1 MIPVFRCRKFC
12 YYLFYFHY
20 GDGGRSMSDAKGK
33 RTRLELLMKQ
43 AEMPAQVIDPYFL
56 DGVIEAVEVSRSN
69 KAWLITINKSTLVP
83 AQVYR
88 TFYTRIKD
96 RMEHIAQVSFL
107 FRYEDS
113 VSPGEIVEEYWK
125 LFLEWVQREV
135 PSVNGWMARAA
146 HEVDGDLVSVTFTDE
161 TSLEL
166 ARKKN
171 IDKAITAY
179 YDTFFGLPLR
189 VKLLTGED
197 ASTAFEEFQQRIEE
211 ENREAISRLMMESLS
226 AEAPPEE
233 VVDNEEVIK
242 LQIGYDIREP
252 AVPLQDIQDEEKKI
266 TIQGTIFGLDRKELR
281 NGNTLFMFNLTDFTD
296 SLQLKLFAKN
306 KEDLKVMGQ
315 LANGKWIKAR
325 GKVELDRFM
334 QIPELVMIPSDL
346 TEIPAPPSR
355 KDQAEEKRVEF
366 HLHTTM
372 SAMDAV
378 TPIGDYV
385 KQAAKWGHKAIAVT
399 DHGGI
404 QCYPDAAKAA
414 KKNGIKMIYGVE
426 ANIVNDN
433 VAVVLNPRP
442 EELKTATFI
451 VFDIETT
458 GLSVTQNKIIEIA
471 AVKMVE
477 GKEIDRYATFVN
489 PHERIPYNIQQLTNI
504 NDDMVK
510 DAPDVE
516 PVLDDFVRFVG
527 DAVLVAHNA
536 RFDFDFVNAKLK
548 ELGRPVMTNPVLD
561 TLEMARLL
569 HPSMKNHRLNTLAA
583 KYKVSLENHHRAIDD
598 TLALGQI
605 LIGLIEDADKQEGIV
620 SLERLNDRVGKDLSN
635 SRPFH
640 SGIYALN
647 MTGKKNLFKLVS
659 MSHTEYF
666 KRVACIPKSRLA
678 EMREGLLIMSGCEK
692 GEFFEAVLN
701 KSMEEAEGI
710 ADFYDV
716 LEIQPLTMYMHLVD
730 KGLVG
735 SVEELKT
742 AIRKV
747 VEIGFKLNKP
757 VVATGN
763 VHYLDP
769 RDKLYR
775 DITIHGITGFSPLK
789 DIRKPDAH
797 FRTTDEMLEEFEFL
811 GKDKAFEVVVT
822 NTSELADRFEELELF
837 PDKLF
842 TPILEGADEEI
853 RNTCYA
859 TARSIYGEEL
869 PEVVVKRLEK
879 ELEPIIKYGF
889 SANYLISE
897 RLVKKSNQ
905 DGYLVGSRGS
915 VGSSVVAT
923 FLGISEVNPLPAHY
937 ICTNSDCKYSEWFLD
952 GSVPSGFDL
961 PDKPCPKCGQKL
973 KGEGQ
978 DIPFE
983 TFLGFKGD
991 KVPDIDLNFSGEY
1004 QPHAHNFTKV
1014 MFGEKNVFRAG
1025 TIGTVAEKTAFGF
1038 AKKYEEEHHKH
1049 WRGAELNR
1057 LAAGCTGVK
1066 RSTGQHPGG
1075 IVVVPDYIEV
1085 EDITPVQ
1092 YPADDTSAE
1101 WMTTH
1106 FDYHAFDAN
1115 LLKLDILGHDDPT
1128 MMRMLQDLTGVDPTT
1143 IPMNDP
1149 KVMSMFNSTEA
1160 LGVTAQQIRTPVATY
1175 GIPEMGTKFVRQML
1189 VESQPSSFADL
1200 LQISGLSHGTGVW
1213 LGNAQELIKNG
1224 TCNIKTVIG
1233 CRDDIMLFLIYK
1245 AGMDAGLAFKI
1256 TESVRKGKGLSQ
1268 EWIDEMKKCKVPQWY
1283 IDSCLKIQY
1292 MFPKAHAAAY
1302 VISAVRTAFFK
1313 LYYPIEYYAT
1323 YFSVRGE
1330 DFDLEL
1336 LCQGYDAISRRIDE
1350 IEQKGFQALPKEKN
1364 MLPILEMA
1372 LEMTARG
1379 FRFKSID
1386 LYRSD
1391 ATRFIVDEDAL
1402 IPPFSALGGIGVNAA
1417 RNIAAAKEQGEFLS
1431 VEDFQQKSKASKTIV
1446 ELLGSMGCFRGL
1458 PESNQLSLF

>member
-1 MIPVFRCRKFC
+1 
-12 YYLFYFHY
+12 
-20 GDGGRSMSDAKGK
+20 MSDANAEGK

-43 AEMPAQVIDPYFL
+43 AEVPASVVDPYFL
-56 DGVIEAVEVSRSN
+56 DGVIDRVEVSRTN
-69 KAWLITINKSTLVP
+69 KEWKITLRKSTLVP
-83 AQVYR
+83 AQIYR
-88 TFYTRIKD
+88 MFCLRIKE
-96 RMEHIAQVSFL
+96 RMGHIADISFL
-107 FRYEDS
+107 FQYENE
-113 VSPGEIVEEYWK
+113 VAGAAIVQEYWK
-125 LFLEWVQREV
+125 LFIEWVQREV
-135 PSVNGWMARAA
+135 PSVNGWMARASY
-146 HEVDGDLVSVTFTDE
+146 EVDGDLVTVTFSDA

-171 IDKAITAY
+171 IDKAIPAF
-179 YDTFFGLPLR
+179 YDTYFGLALR
-189 VKLLTGED
+189 VKLLSGE
-197 ASTAFEEFQQRIEE
+197 SSSEAFEEFQQRIVEE
-211 ENREAISRLMMESLS
+211 EREVISKLMESIPV
-226 AEAPPEE
+226 EAPPEE
-233 VVDNEEVIK
+233 VEGEVIK
-242 LQIGYDIREP
+242 LQVGYDIKEP
-252 AVPLQDIQDEEKKI
+252 AVPIQEIKDEEKKI

-281 NGNTLFMFNLTDFTD
+281 NGNTLFTFYLTDFTD
-296 SLQLKLFAKN
+296 SLQMKMFAKN

-315 LANGKWIKAR
+315 LANGKWVKAR
-325 GKVELDRFM
+325 GKVEYDRFM

-346 TEIPAPPSR
+346 CEISAPPSR
-355 KDQAEEKRVEF
+355 KDNAEEKRVEF

-372 SAMDAV
+372 STMDAV
-378 TPIGDYV
+378 TSIGDYV
-385 KQAAKWGHKAIAVT
+385 KTAAKWGHKAIAVT
-399 DHGGI
+399 DHGGV
-404 QCYPDAAKAA
+404 QSYPDAAKAA

-426 ANIVNDN
+426 ANVVNDN

-442 EELKTATFI
+442 VDLETATFI

-458 GLSVTQNKIIEIA
+458 GLSVTQNKIIEVA
-471 AVKMVE
+471 AVKMKE

-489 PHERIPYNIQQLTNI
+489 PHERIPYNIQQLTSI
-504 NDDMVK
+504 TDEMVQ

-516 PVLDDFVRFVG
+516 PVLKRFVEFAG
-527 DAVLVAHNA
+527 DAILVAHNA
-536 RFDFDFVNAKLK
+536 RFDVDFVNAKLK
-548 ELGRPVMTNPVLD
+548 ELGMPMLENPVLD
-561 TLEMARLL
+561 TLELARMLFPTL
-569 HPSMKNHRLNTLAA
+569 KNHRLNTLAA

-598 TLALGQI
+598 TVALGEI
-605 LIGLIEDADKQEGIV
+605 LNGLLDDAAKIEGIT
-620 SLERLNDRVGKDLSN
+620 SLERLNDKVGKDLSN
-635 SRPFH
+635 ARPFH
-640 SGIYALN
+640 CGIYALN
-647 MTGKKNLFKLVS
+647 MVGKKNLFKLIS

-666 KRVACIPKSRLA
+666 KRVPSIPKSKLS
-678 EMREGLLIMSGCEK
+678 EMREGLLIISGCEK

-701 KSMEEAEGI
+701 KSVEEAEGI
-710 ADFYDV
+710 AEFYDV

-735 SVEELKT
+735 SVEEVKT

-747 VEIGFKLNKP
+747 VEIGERLGKP

-763 VHYLDP
+763 VHYLEP
-769 RDKLYR
+769 RDKIYR

-811 GKDKAFEVVVT
+811 GKEKAFEVVVK
-822 NTSELADRFEELELF
+822 NTSDLADTFEELELF
-837 PDKLF
+837 PDKLY
-842 TPILEGADEEI
+842 TPIIEGADEEI
-853 RNTCYA
+853 RNTCYS
-859 TARSIYGEEL
+859 TARSIYGEDL

-937 ICTNSDCKYSEWFLD
+937 ICQNSECKYSEWFLD

-961 PDKPCPKCGQKL
+961 PDKDCPKCGQKL

-1004 QPHAHNFTKV
+1004 QPHAHNYTKV
-1014 MFGEKNVFRAG
+1014 LFGEKSVFRAG

-1092 YPADDTSAE
+1092 YPADDTGSE

-1160 LGVTAQQIRTPVATY
+1160 LGVTPEQIRTPVATY
-1175 GIPEMGTKFVRQML
+1175 GVPEMGTKFVRQML

-1256 TESVRKGKGLSQ
+1256 TESVRKGKGLTP
-1268 EWIDEMKKCKVPQWY
+1268 EWIEEMKKCKVPQWY

-1302 VISAVRTAFFK
+1302 VISAVRTAYFK
-1313 LYYPIEYYAT
+1313 LYHPIEYYAT

-1330 DFDLEL
+1330 DFDIEL
-1336 LCQGYDAISRRIDE
+1336 FCQGYEAIYRKIEE

-1379 FRFKSID
+1379 FRFKNID

-1391 ATRFIVDEDAL
+1391 ATKFIVDGDSL
-1402 IPPFSALGGIGVNAA
+1402 IPPFSALAGIGENAA
-1417 RNIAAAKEQGEFLS
+1417 KNIAAAKEQGEFLS
-1431 VEDFQQKSKASKTIV
+1431 IEDFQQKSKASKTIV

>member
-1 MIPVFRCRKFC
+1 MTETQDKRKRF
-12 YYLFYFHY
+12 
-20 GDGGRSMSDAKGK
+20 
-33 RTRLELLMKQ
+33 ELLMKQ
-43 AEMPAQVIDPYFL
+43 AEIPASLVDSYFL
-56 DGVIEAVEVSRSN
+56 DGWIEQVEVSRSN
-69 KAWLITINKSTLVP
+69 REWKITINKDTLVP
-83 AQVYR
+83 AQAFR
-88 TFYTRIKD
+88 TFALRIKE
-96 RMEHIAQVSFL
+96 RMEHIAHISFVFKYGADVSTSQV
-107 FRYEDS
+107 
-113 VSPGEIVEEYWK
+113 VHEYWK

-135 PSVNGWMARAA
+135 PSVNGWMTRAGF
-146 HEVDGDLVSVTFTDE
+146 EVEGDLVTVTMSDT

-166 ARKKN
+166 ARKKH
-171 IDKAITAY
+171 IDKAIVTFY
-179 YDTFFGLPLR
+179 ETFFSLSLR
-189 VKLLTGED
+189 VKLQTGENS
-197 ASTAFEEFQQRIEE
+197 AEAFEEFQQRIVEE
-211 ENREAISRLMMESLS
+211 EREVIQQLMESMTV
-226 AEAPPEE
+226 EAPPEE
-233 VVDNEEVIK
+233 VDGEVIK
-242 LQIGYDIREP
+242 LQIGYDIKEP
-252 AVPLQDIQDEEKKI
+252 PVPLQQIQDEEKKI
-266 TIQGTIFGLDRKELR
+266 TVQGTIFGLDSKELR
-281 NGNTLFMFNLTDFTD
+281 NGNTLFMFYLTDFTD
-296 SLQLKLFAKN
+296 SLQMKMFAKN

-325 GKVELDRFM
+325 GKVEMDRFM
-334 QIPELVMIPSDL
+334 TVPELVMIPSDL
-346 TEIPAPPSR
+346 NEVTAPPGR
-355 KDQAEEKRVEF
+355 KDNAPEKRVEF

-372 SAMDAV
+372 STMDAV
-378 TPIGDYV
+378 TPIADYV
-385 KQAAKWGHKAIAVT
+385 KMAAKWGHKAIAVT
-399 DHGGI
+399 DHGGV
-404 QCYPDAAKAA
+404 QSYPDAAKAA

-426 ANIVNDN
+426 ANVVNDD
-433 VAVVLNPRP
+433 VAVVLNPRNDD
-442 EELKTATFI
+442 LKTTTYI

-471 AVKMVE
+471 AVKMQE
-477 GKEIDRYATFVN
+477 GKEIDRYTTFVN

-504 NDDMVK
+504 NDEMVQ

-516 PVLDDFVRFVG
+516 PVLREFIEFAG

-536 RFDFDFVNAKLK
+536 RFDVGFVNAKLK
-548 ELGRPVMTNPVLD
+548 ELDIPEMKNPVLD
-561 TLEMARLL
+561 TLELARMLFPTL
-569 HPSMKNHRLNTLAA
+569 KNHRLNTLAA

-598 TLALGQI
+598 TLALAGI
-605 LIGLIEDADKQEGIV
+605 MIGLLEDATKIEGFTT
-620 SLERLNDRVGKDLSN
+620 LDRLNDKVGKDLSN
-635 SRPFH
+635 ARPFH
-640 SGIYALN
+640 CGIYALDAV
-647 MTGKKNLFKLVS
+647 GKKNLFKLVS
-659 MSHTEYF
+659 LAHTEHF
-666 KRVACIPKSRLA
+666 KRVPCIPKSLLVS
-678 EMREGLLIMSGCEK
+678 MREGLLVMSGCEK
-692 GEFFEAVLN
+692 GEFFETVLN
-701 KSMEEAEGI
+701 KSVEEAE
-710 ADFYDV
+710 AVAEFYDV
-716 LEIQPLTMYMHLVD
+716 LEIQPLTMYMHLVE

-735 SVEELKT
+735 SEEELKT
-742 AIRKV
+742 AVRKI
-747 VEIGFKLNKP
+747 VEIGFKLGKP

-769 RDKLYR
+769 RDKLFR

-797 FRTTDEMLEEFEFL
+797 FRTTEEMLEEFSFL
-811 GKDKAFEVVVT
+811 DKNVAYDVVVT
-822 NTSELADRFEELELF
+822 NTAKLADQFEELTLF

-842 TPILEGADEEI
+842 TPIIEGADEEI
-853 RNTCYA
+853 RDTCYK
-859 TARSIYGEEL
+859 TARTIYGEEL
-869 PEVVVKRLEK
+869 PDVVVKRLEK

-915 VGSSVVAT
+915 VGSSVVAM
-923 FLGISEVNPLPAHY
+923 FLGISEVNPLPSHY
-937 ICTNSDCKYSEWFLD
+937 ICHNPECKYSEWFLD

-961 PDKPCPKCGQKL
+961 PDKNCPKCGQKL
-973 KGEGQ
+973 KGDGH

-1004 QPHAHNFTKV
+1004 QPQAHNFTKV

-1025 TIGTVAEKTAFGF
+1025 TIGTVAEKTAFGY
-1038 AKKYEEEHHKH
+1038 AKKYEEDHHKH

-1075 IVVVPDYIEV
+1075 IVVVPDYIDV

-1092 YPADDTSAE
+1092 YPADDTEAE
-1101 WMTTH
+1101 WKTTH
-1106 FDYHAFDAN
+1106 FDYHAFDSN

-1128 MMRMLQDLTGVDPTT
+1128 MMRMLQDLTGVDPQS

-1149 KVMSMFNSTEA
+1149 KVMSMFNSTES
-1160 LGVTAQQIRTPVATY
+1160 LGVPPQQIRTPVATY

-1189 VESQPSSFADL
+1189 VESQPSTFADL

-1233 CRDDIMLFLIYK
+1233 CRDDIMLYLVYK

-1256 TESVRKGKGLSQ
+1256 TESVRKGKGLTP
-1268 EWIDEMKKCKVPQWY
+1268 EWIEEMKKCKVPQWY

-1292 MFPKAHAAAY
+1292 MFPKAHATAY
-1302 VISAVRTAFFK
+1302 VISAVRTAYYK
-1313 LYYPIEYYAT
+1313 LYHPIEFYAT

-1330 DFDLEL
+1330 EFDIEL
-1336 LCQGYDAISRRIDE
+1336 CCQGYEAIYRKIEE
-1350 IEQKGFQALPKEKN
+1350 IEQKGFQTPPKEKAS
-1364 MLPILEMA
+1364 LPILEMA

-1379 FRFKSID
+1379 FHFKNID

-1391 ATRFIVDEDAL
+1391 ATKFTVDGDSL
-1402 IPPFSALGGIGVNAA
+1402 IPPFSALAGIGDNAA
-1417 RNIAAAKEQGEFLS
+1417 KNIAAAKEQGEFLS
-1431 VEDFQQKSKASKTIV
+1431 IEDFQQKSKASKTVI

>member
-1 MIPVFRCRKFC
+1 MTAV
-12 YYLFYFHY
+12 
-20 GDGGRSMSDAKGK
+20 GEK
-33 RTRLELLMKQ
+33 RQRLELLMQQ
-43 AEMPAQVIDPYFL
+43 AEMPAGLTDPYFL
-56 DGVIEAVEVSRSN
+56 DGWIEQVEVSRSN
-69 KAWLITINKSTLVP
+69 REWKIAIGKESLVP
-83 AQVYR
+83 AQAYR
-88 TFYTRIKD
+88 TFCLRVKE
-96 RMEHIAQVSFL
+96 RLEHIAQISFE
-107 FRYEDS
+107 FRYGKD
-113 VSPGEIVEEYWK
+113 VSTADIVSEYWK
-125 LFLEWVQREV
+125 LFIEWVQREV
-135 PSVNGWMARAA
+135 PSANGWMARAIC
-146 HEVDGDLVSVTFTDE
+146 ETEGDLVTITFSDAMA
-161 TSLEL
+161 LEL
-166 ARKKN
+166 AKKKN
-171 IDKAITAY
+171 IDRYIVSFYETYFILK
-179 YDTFFGLPLR
+179 LR
-189 VKLLTGED
+189 VKLQTGENS
-197 ASTAFEEFQQRIEE
+197 AEAFEEFQQRIVEE
-211 ENREAISRLMMESLS
+211 EREVIQQMMESM
-226 AEAPPEE
+226 AMEAPPEE
-233 VVDNEEVIK
+233 DEGEVVK
-242 LQIGYDIREP
+242 LQIGYDIKEQP
-252 AVPLQDIQDEEKKI
+252 VPLQEIQDEEKKI
-266 TIQGTIFGLDRKELR
+266 TIQGVIFGLDRKELR
-281 NGNTLFMFNLTDFTD
+281 NGNTLFIFNLTDYTD
-296 SLQLKLFAKN
+296 SLQMKLFAKN
-306 KEDLKVMGQ
+306 KEDLKIMNQ
-315 LANGKWIKAR
+315 LANGKWIRAR
-325 GKVELDRFM
+325 GRVEMDRFM
-334 QIPELVMIPSDL
+334 PVPELVMIPSDVNEV
-346 TEIPAPPSR
+346 TAPPSR
-355 KDQAEEKRVEF
+355 KDNAPEKRVEF
-366 HLHTTM
+366 HLHSTM
-372 SAMDAV
+372 STMDAV
-378 TPIGDYV
+378 TPIGEYI
-385 KQAAKWGHKAIAVT
+385 KTAAKWGHKAIAVT

-404 QCYPDAAKAA
+404 QSYPEAVKAA
-414 KKNGIKMIYGVE
+414 SKHGIKMIYGLE
-426 ANIVNDN
+426 ANVVNDN
-433 VAVVLNPRP
+433 VAVVLHPRP
-442 EELKTATFI
+442 DDLKSATYI

-477 GKEIDRYATFVN
+477 GKEVDRYATFVN
-489 PHERIPYNIQQLTNI
+489 PHVRIPYNIQQLTNI
-504 NDDMVK
+504 NDDMVR

-516 PVLDDFVRFVG
+516 PVLKKFVEFVG
-527 DAVLVAHNA
+527 DAILVAHNA
-536 RFDFDFVNAKLK
+536 RFDIDFVNAKLK
-548 ELGRPVMTNPVLD
+548 ELGLPPLNNPVLD
-561 TLEMARLL
+561 TLELARMLF
-569 HPSMKNHRLNTLAA
+569 PTMKNHRLNTLAA

-598 TLALGQI
+598 TLALGEI
-605 LIGLIEDADKQEGIV
+605 LNGLLDDAVKIEGYKTLDQ
-620 SLERLNDRVGKDLSN
+620 LNAKVGKDLSN
-635 SRPFH
+635 ARPFH
-640 SGIYALN
+640 CCIYALN
-647 MTGKKNLFKLVS
+647 MTGKKNLYKLVS

-666 KRVACIPKSRLA
+666 KRVACIPKSKLA
-678 EMREGLLIMSGCEK
+678 EMREGLLILSGCEK
-692 GEFFEAVLN
+692 GEFFETVLN
-701 KSMEEAEGI
+701 KSVEEAEQV
-710 ADFYDV
+710 AEFYDV
-716 LEIQPLTMYMHLVD
+716 LEIQPLTMYMHLVE

-735 SVEELKT
+735 SVQELET
-742 AIRKV
+742 ALRKIC
-747 VEIGFKLNKP
+747 EIGFKLGKP

-769 RDKLYR
+769 RDKIYR

-797 FRTTDEMLEEFEFL
+797 FRTTEEMLEEFQFL
-811 GKDKAFEVVVT
+811 GEEKAYEVVVK
-822 NTSELADRFEELELF
+822 NTSELADTFEDLELF

-853 RNTCYA
+853 RNTCYE
-859 TARSIYGEEL
+859 TARSIYGEDL
-869 PEVVVKRLEK
+869 PEVVVQRLEK

-897 RLVKKSNQ
+897 RLVKKSNR

-937 ICTNSDCKYSEWFLD
+937 ICLNPECKYSEWFLD

-961 PDKPCPKCGQKL
+961 PDKPCPKCGEKL

-1004 QPHAHNFTKV
+1004 QPHAHNYTKEL
-1014 MFGEKNVFRAG
+1014 FGEKSVFRAG

-1038 AKKYEEEHHKH
+1038 AKKYEEEHHKQ

-1092 YPADDTSAE
+1092 FPADDVNAE
-1101 WMTTH
+1101 WKTTH

-1160 LGVTAQQIRTPVATY
+1160 LGVTPEQIRTPVATY
-1175 GIPEMGTKFVRQML
+1175 GVPEMGTKFVRQML
-1189 VESQPSSFADL
+1189 IESQPSSFADL

-1233 CRDDIMLFLIYK
+1233 CRDDIMLYLIYK

-1256 TESVRKGKGLSQ
+1256 TESVRKGKGLTQ
-1268 EWIDEMKKCKVPQWY
+1268 EWIDEMKRCKVPQWY

-1302 VISAVRTAFFK
+1302 VISAVRTAYFK
-1313 LYYPIEYYAT
+1313 LYHPIEYYAT

-1330 DFDLEL
+1330 DFDIEL
-1336 LCQGYDAISRRIDE
+1336 FCQGYEAIYRKIEE
-1350 IEQKGFQALPKEKN
+1350 IEQKGFQALPKERN

-1391 ATRFIVDEDAL
+1391 ATRFIVDGDAL
-1402 IPPFSALGGIGVNAA
+1402 IPPFSALAGIGDNAA
-1417 RNIAAAKEQGEFLS
+1417 KNIAAAKEQGEFLS
-1431 VEDFQQKSKASKTIV
+1431 IEDFQQKSKASKTVV

>member
-1 MIPVFRCRKFC
+1 MGGAEEKRK
-12 YYLFYFHY
+12 
-20 GDGGRSMSDAKGK
+20 
-33 RTRLELLMKQ
+33 RLELLMKQ
-43 AEMPAQVIDPYFL
+43 VGMPAGVVEPYFL
-56 DGVIEAVEVSRSN
+56 DGWIDQVEISRTN
-69 KAWLITINKSTLVP
+69 KDWNITIAKETLVP

-88 TFYTRIKD
+88 TFCIQVQEK
-96 RMEHIAQVSFL
+96 MSHIAKIT
-107 FRYEDS
+107 FRFQYSEQIQPSDIIS
-113 VSPGEIVEEYWK
+113 EYWK
-125 LFLEWVQREV
+125 LFLEWVHREI
-135 PSVNGWMARAA
+135 PSVNGWMNRAV
-146 HEVDGDLVSVTFTDE
+146 HEWDDGLLLLTMSDGM
-161 TSLEL
+161 SLEL
-166 ARKKN
+166 ARKKQ
-171 IDKAITAY
+171 IDQAIIKF
-179 YDTFFGLPLR
+179 YDKYFGLSMR
-189 VKLLTGED
+189 IKVQVGESNQE
-197 ASTAFEEFQQRIEE
+197 ALQQFQEKKMQEEREVIQQ
-211 ENREAISRLMMESLS
+211 MMESMES
-226 AEAPPEE
+226 EMPPLDEE
-233 VVDNEEVIK
+233 EGDVR
-242 LQIGYDIREP
+242 LQFGYDIKEP
-252 AVPLQDIQDEEKKI
+252 AVPMQDIQDEEKKV
-266 TIQGTIFGLDRKELR
+266 TLQGTIFGLDSKELR
-281 NGNTLFMFNLTDFTD
+281 NGSTLFTYYLTDFSD
-296 SLQLKLFAKN
+296 SLQMKMFAKT
-306 KEDLKVMGQ
+306 KEDLKILSL
-315 LANGKWIKAR
+315 LANGKWVKVR
-325 GKVELDRFM
+325 GRVEYDRFM

-346 TEIPAPPSR
+346 VEVQAPPTR
-355 KDQAEEKRVEF
+355 KDKAEEKRVEF
-366 HLHTTM
+366 HLHTKM

-378 TPIGDYV
+378 ASIDQYV
-385 KQAAKWGHKAIAVT
+385 KTAAKWGHKAIAVT
-399 DHGGI
+399 DHGGV

-426 ANIVNDN
+426 ANVVND
-433 VAVVLNPRP
+433 AVEVVMQAQPLN
-442 EELKTATFI
+442 LKTATYV

-471 AVKMVE
+471 AVKMHD

-504 NDDMVK
+504 NDEMVK

-516 PVLDDFVRFVG
+516 PVMKEFVAFAG

-536 RFDFDFVNAKLK
+536 RFDVGFIQATLRNMGLP
-548 ELGRPVMTNPVLD
+548 EITNPVLD
-561 TLEMARLL
+561 TLELARLL
-569 HPSMKNHRLNTLAA
+569 FPTMKNHRLNTLTT
-583 KYKVSLENHHRAIDD
+583 KYKVALESHHRAIDD
-598 TLALGQI
+598 TVALTEVLNGLLNDAEQI
-605 LIGLIEDADKQEGIV
+605 KGLKMLD
-620 SLERLNDRVGKDLSN
+620 RLNDYVGKDLSTV
-635 SRPFH
+635 RPFH
-640 SGIYALN
+640 CCIYALN
-647 MTGKKNLFKLVS
+647 PIGKKNLYKLVS

-666 KRVACIPKSRLA
+666 KRVPCIPKSKLS
-678 EMREGLLIMSGCEK
+678 EMRDGLLIISGCEK

-701 KSMEEAEGI
+701 KSEEEAEEI
-710 ADFYDV
+710 AQFYDV
-716 LEIQPLTMYMHLVD
+716 LEIQPLTMYMHLVE
-730 KGLVG
+730 KQLVSG
-735 SVEELKT
+735 PDALKT

-747 VEIGFKLNKP
+747 CEIGRRLDKP
-757 VVATGN
+757 VIATGN
-763 VHYLDP
+763 VHYLET

-797 FRTTDEMLEEFEFL
+797 LRTTDEMLAEFEFL
-811 GKDKAFEVVVT
+811 GEEKAYEVVVK

-842 TPILEGADEEI
+842 TPLLDGADEEI
-853 RNTCYA
+853 RNTCYE
-859 TARSIYGEEL
+859 TAKSIYGEEL
-869 PEVVVKRLEK
+869 PEVVVARLEK

-897 RLVKKSNQ
+897 RLVKKSNK

-937 ICTNSDCKYSEWFLD
+937 ICGNPECRHSEWILD

-961 PDKPCPKCGQKL
+961 PDKNCPNCGGKL

-1004 QPHAHNFTKV
+1004 QPVAHNYTKV
-1014 MFGEKNVFRAG
+1014 LFGEKSVFRAG

-1038 AKKYEEEHHKH
+1038 AKKYEEAHHKK

-1057 LAAGCTGVK
+1057 LASGCTGVK

-1092 YPADDTSAE
+1092 YPADDTSSE
-1101 WMTTH
+1101 WKTTH

-1160 LGVTAQQIRTPVATY
+1160 LGVTPQQIRTPVATY
-1175 GIPEMGTKFVRQML
+1175 GVPEMGTKFVRQML

-1213 LGNAQELIKNG
+1213 LGNAQELIKNN

-1256 TESVRKGKGLSQ
+1256 TESVRKGKGLSA
-1268 EWIDEMKKCKVPQWY
+1268 EWIEEMKKCKVPQWY

-1302 VISAVRTAFFK
+1302 VISAVRTAYFK
-1313 LYYPIEYYAT
+1313 LYHPIEYYAT
-1323 YFSVRGE
+1323 YFSVRAA
-1330 DFDLEL
+1330 DFDIEL
-1336 LCQGYDAISRRIDE
+1336 CCQGYDAIARKIVE
-1350 IEQKGFQALPKEKN
+1350 IEQLGFQAPPKEKG

-1379 FRFKSID
+1379 FSFKSID
-1386 LYRSD
+1386 LYRSE
-1391 ATRFIVDEDAL
+1391 ATRFKVDGDSL
-1402 IPPFSALGGIGVNAA
+1402 IPPFGALQGIGDNAA
-1417 RNIAAAKEQGEFLS
+1417 RNIAASREHGEFLS

-1446 ELLGSMGCFRGL
+1446 EMLSQMGCFRGL